1 MLCLGLQKFFTSNV
15 NKCTFVLIIVKCWIF
30 FIGKYA
36 ILEVLWNSQII
47 FIIVICSIIFV
58 LSNISLHGICS
69 ITFTSH

>member
-1 MLCLGLQKFFTSNV
+1 MLD
-15 NKCTFVLIIVKCWIF
+15 F